1 MRFNP
6 NPNKQAQVVIS
17 SRKIDKITIFKS
29 FIKPHLD
36 YGDIIYD
43 RAYKTSFHQNYES
56 AQYNAAQFNA
66 ITHAVRRTSTEKL
79 YQELGFELLQQR
91 RWYKQLC
98 CLFKII
104 NSKTPR

>member
-1 MRFNP
+1 MKIRNQTFQWKMRFNP

-43 RAYKTSFHQNYES
+43 RAYKIHFIK
-56 AQYNAAQFNA
+56 
-66 ITHAVRRTSTEKL
+66 ITN
-79 YQELGFELLQQR
+79 
-91 RWYKQLC
+91 QLNTM
-98 CLFKII
+98 LH
-104 NSKTPR
+104 NSMQLHTQ